1 LLATSNPERHQFPG
15 DTNMKITAH
24 TQQIIARVRRI
35 WHELDHAQRRSLD
48 LRTDVTEVERQDW

>member
-1 LLATSNPERHQFPG
+1 
-15 DTNMKITAH
+15 MKITAH